1 MGTEWT
7 KRDVVELLDFYVWNL
22 RILAR
27 RSAGPVTPEEKLCL
41 PAKWSARNS
50 GRDSLYDFDLAGI
63 KATRY
68 PEVFDRPALAAY
80 ATPVRFLDFVAD
92 ALKNSAEG
100 AFLAHEWRVL
110 PIETIALDP
119 RYVAF
124 RTAHDW
130 IVLNAKVL
138 AQDKAASGQPLNLG
152 GRPDAFHVELPLDVP
167 AGIAGLI
174 DGNPLIL
181 ADGGF
186 RNRWNPNYAGQWHD
200 VGDQIEA
207 IHYFHFRGA
216 ILPQELRGV
225 PLIDPEE
232 LAHVVAV
239 QIAEDCNK
247 IALQEWQNRPP
258 ADIERDPRFIAHKCA
273 FNRNMLLRTA
283 HRPDEPRRTTT
294 EALETVRQIGFEEY
308 AAFFG
313 ETVEYAG
320 KLN

>member
-41 PAKWSARNS
+41 PAKWSVGN
-50 GRDSLYDFDLAGI
+50 GGHDSLYDFDLAGI
-63 KATRY
+63 KASRY
-68 PEVFDRPALAAY
+68 PEVLDQPASAVY
-80 ATPVRFLDFVAD
+80 ATPRRFLEFVAD

-100 AFLAHEWRVL
+100 AFLADEWQML
-110 PIETIALDP
+110 PGETLALDP

-130 IVLNAKVL
+130 VVLHARVL
-138 AQDKAASGQPLNLG
+138 AQDKVASGQALDLG
-152 GRPDAFHVELPLDVP
+152 GRPDAFHVELPFDVP
-167 AGIAGLI
+167 YGIAGSI

-186 RNRWNPNYAGQWHD
+186 RNRWNPSYAEPWHE

-207 IHYFHFRGA
+207 IHYFHFRGT

-225 PLIDPEE
+225 PLMDPEE
-232 LAHVVAV
+232 LADAV
-239 QIAEDCNK
+239 GMQIAGDCNV
-247 IALQEWQNRPP
+247 AAFQAWQNRPP
-258 ADIERDPRFIAHKCA
+258 EEVERDPRFIAHKCA
-273 FNRNMLLRTA
+273 FNRNMLLRTKDG
-283 HRPDEPRRTTT
+283 HCEPRRSRT
-294 EALETVRQIGFEEY
+294 EALGTVRQIGFEEY

-313 ETVEYAG
+313 ETIEYAG
-320 KLN
+320 KPN